1 MYKHPRVHCIS
12 HFPLL
17 LMNQHHKLVIIGSGP
32 AGLTA
37 AIYASRAELNP
48 IVITGKEPGGQLMT
62 TTDVENFP
70 GFEQGIM
77 GPELMQK
84 MMKQAER
91 FGTKLVYEEVTEVDF
106 SKQPYAIKTPTQTF
120 LAEAVIVAT
129 GATARWLGIESETRL
144 RGHGVSACA
153 TCDGAFFK
161 NKDVFVVG
169 GGDSAMEESLFLTK
183 FAKSVSVVHR
193 RDALNASKIM
203 QERAKANPKISFV
216 WNSEVVEVLGDK
228 QVTGLKLKN
237 NKTNEVTEV
246 KADGLFLAI
255 GHAPNTQIFKHFLK
269 TDDKVGYLLADNGA
283 KTPLPGIFIAG
294 DVFDRTYR
302 QAITAAGYGCM
313 AALEAERYLA
323 SKE

>member
-1 MYKHPRVHCIS
+1 
-12 HFPLL
+12 
-17 LMNQHHKLVIIGSGP
+17 MNQTHKLVIIGAGP

-37 AIYASRAELNP
+37 AIYAGRAELKP

-70 GFEQGIM
+70 GFEEGIM
-77 GPELMQK
+77 GPDLMSK

-91 FGTKLVYEEVTEVDF
+91 FGGKLVYEEATEVDF
-106 SKQPYAIKTPTQTF
+106 SKQPYMIKTPTQTF
-120 LAEAVIVAT
+120 LAESVIVAT

-161 NKDVFVVG
+161 NKDVYVIG

-183 FAKSVSVVHR
+183 FAKSVTVIHR
-193 RDALNASKIM
+193 RDKLNASKIM
-203 QERAKANPKISFV
+203 QERAKANPKISFR
-216 WNSEVVEVLGDK
+216 WNSEVVEVLGEK
-228 QVTGLKLKN
+228 NVTGLKLKDIPTA
-237 NKTNEVTEV
+237 KVEEV
-246 KADGLFLAI
+246 KADGLFVAI
-255 GHAPNTQIFKHFLK
+255 GHVPNTMIFKHFLK
-269 TDDKVGYLLADNGA
+269 ADDKVGYLIADNGA

-302 QAITAAGYGCM
+302 QAVTAAGFGCM

-323 SKE
+323 AKE